1 MARVWQMLVRAD
13 GDTKAAQRELSALQ
27 KSTRQFGK
35 NMSNLGKSLTL
46 AVTAPILAFAALGVS
61 ELRETMD
68 VTKKTDAVF
77 KSMGSTMKVTKGQ
90 LSRLVTDLEKY
101 SAIEGDIIQNAANV
115 GLSFKALA
123 GNPKLFDATTRA
135 AVDMSAALGQDLQTT
150 MTQLGKAMQNGAKG
164 AGALSKNGTLA
175 KDDIAKLQAMAK
187 AGVPL
192 WKQQAFI
199 LAAVN
204 KQYAGQGK
212 NVDPIKAITIAI
224 KNMAET
230 LAVLLLPAIT
240 KVSEWLQTASTWVS
254 SLSKEKQKWLGVA
267 LLVAAALGPLLVV
280 VGSLI
285 TAFAAIIPVLAGVT
299 LAGAAV
305 AAGIVLLVA
314 GLVTAYTTSE
324 TFRDIVNEA
333 FEAVKTGVIGV
344 LNGLR
349 STLSTWIG
357 WAQAAWSNWGTQITT
372 LATAAW
378 TFVRT
383 FIGGQLTIIRGT
395 FTTVLALL
403 RGDWS
408 GAWEGIKLIL
418 SGAWAII
425 RTTVSTGADAIKL
438 VLSTAWGLV
447 KTVAVK
453 AWDGIS
459 DGIVAVVRALPGA
472 IAGALGSLDDK
483 MKSIGSA
490 AGSAL
495 ANALKGAVNA
505 VVGAWNGF
513 SIPAVSVLGKEVTP
527 AVNFPDL
534 PYLARGGI
542 TKGPSIAGEAG
553 PEAVIPLGASA
564 RAASDRAR
572 VMREAGLTSNGMQVV
587 QHIHTNGDVEAT
599 ARRVMFELLGS
610 RRTLIGGMT

>member
-1 MARVWQMLVRAD
+1 MARVWQLLVRAD
-13 GDTKAAQRELSALQ
+13 GDTKVAQRELRALQ

-240 KVSEWLQTASTWVS
+240 KVSEWLQTAATWVS

-349 STLSTWIG
+349 ATLSTWIG

-572 VMREAGLTSNGMQVV
+572 VMREAGLTSNGFQLV
-587 QHIHTNGDVEAT
+587 QHIHTNSDVEAT
-599 ARRVMFELLGS
+599 ARRVVFELLGS